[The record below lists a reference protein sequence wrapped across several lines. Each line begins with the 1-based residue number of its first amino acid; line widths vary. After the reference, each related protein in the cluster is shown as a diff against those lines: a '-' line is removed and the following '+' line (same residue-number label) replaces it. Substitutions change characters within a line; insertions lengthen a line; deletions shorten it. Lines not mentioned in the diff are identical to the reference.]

1 MRRVFRLLHR
11 EETGAAYS
19 VVELAGVLA
28 LMIFP
33 TVMVL
38 SQLPLWIDANST
50 ADLAA
55 QEAARAVVIAD
66 TYSAGL
72 AHGSTVAEQLGAN
85 HGLSPDELSVG
96 FSLTGG
102 GEGGGFA
109 RGSTVT
115 ATVTVSVPGILV
127 PGVGYV
133 GGPFTVTRASSERV
147 DDYRS
152 FP

>member
-1 MRRVFRLLHR
+1 
-11 EETGAAYS
+11 
-19 VVELAGVLA
+19 
-28 LMIFP
+28 MIFP
-33 TVMVL
+33 TVMAL

-55 QEAARAVVIAD
+55 QEAARAVVISD

-72 AHGSTVAEQLGAN
+72 AHGAAVAEQLGAN